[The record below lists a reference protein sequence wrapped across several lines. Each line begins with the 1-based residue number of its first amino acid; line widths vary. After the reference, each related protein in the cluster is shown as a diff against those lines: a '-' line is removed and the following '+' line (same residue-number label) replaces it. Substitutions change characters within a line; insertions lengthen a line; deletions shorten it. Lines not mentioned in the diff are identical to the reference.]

1 MNGEEILD
9 FEGDESTSQGGGGLA
24 DDGAE
29 PMAVGKLSKTA
40 KKRARKR
47 LEKLAAART
56 EAERHAVLL
65 ETVTK
70 TKRSAGER
78 LQVRKRKIKKN
89 LKLANE
95 CDDVLTAATSEAEGA
110 NSGANLAEAAVASL
124 MEDVAGSKQRVPT
137 SAKAGQAPRGSPEER
152 KRTIRIKLTD
162 AAKKKGLASAA
173 ERAETAVAQATA
185 AVKHAEEKLNSMP
198 VTTAA
203 DVEIARLHDA
213 AADKQLKN
221 TMMQLELAK
230 LQLALKNGT
239 SDANVKSKAPMTEAV
254 DAPAVRMP
262 AATAAAAATM
272 AQAGPSSVAATPM
285 APAAG
290 HSYMAAALTGQT
302 KAQLQAELAQAK
314 DDLDKAHEALEQAQV
329 QAAELQ
335 SKIEMFEGKAFLQA
349 LNKPAVFTGAKVIG
363 KPSLSVRDWM
373 LAVTDYTTSI
383 GMHNDKKK
391 VAIAESYLGGDA
403 KRDWHTKRRVLQE
416 EGTTIT
422 FEVFSKSVI
431 DSWDPACSDV
441 KARAQLETIKFKGN
455 ITIYVSMFDRI
466 CSFIPNMT
474 ADEKVHK
481 FLYQIRKTHPV
492 VADKLQ
498 TDPSTKKTWN
508 DYHQLRQYA
517 LHAAATDAV
526 NVPATQNGAS
536 HSSAAGKRK
545 RAGVFADMQHT
556 LDQLNKR
563 RKSGENG
570 NWPRG
575 GGNGGNGPIRGHGAG
590 SSGGGIGNGGSNGG
604 WQQRHGVRQLTEFT
618 NAKGEKFVRSS
629 ADMTKLHNRQPR
641 LCACC
646 LQPSSLRHYAATC
659 TSGFKA
665 VPSDW

>member
-1 MNGEEILD
+1 
-9 FEGDESTSQGGGGLA
+9 
-24 DDGAE
+24 
-29 PMAVGKLSKTA
+29 
-40 KKRARKR
+40 
-47 LEKLAAART
+47 
-56 EAERHAVLL
+56 
-65 ETVTK
+65 
-70 TKRSAGER
+70 
-78 LQVRKRKIKKN
+78 
-89 LKLANE
+89 LKLAND
-95 CDDVLTAATSEAEGA
+95 CDDNLAATASDAE
-110 NSGANLAEAAVASL
+110 GANLAEAAVTSL
-124 MEDVAGSKQRVPT
+124 MEDVTGTSQRVPT

-198 VTTAA
+198 ATTAA

-239 SDANVKSKAPMTEAV
+239 SDANVKSKAPMTEVV
-254 DAPAVRMP
+254 DAPAVRIP
-262 AATAAAAATM
+262 VAAATAATM
-272 AQAGPSSVAATPM
+272 AQPGPSSAAAIPM
-285 APAAG
+285 ATAAG

-314 DDLDKAHEALEQAQV
+314 DDLDKAHDALEQAQV

-416 EGTTIT
+416 EDTTIT

-455 ITIYVSMFDRI
+455 ITVYVSMFDRI

-492 VADKLQ
+492 VAD
-498 TDPSTKKTWN
+498 
-508 DYHQLRQYA
+508 
-517 LHAAATDAV
+517 
-526 NVPATQNGAS
+526 
-536 HSSAAGKRK
+536 
-545 RAGVFADMQHT
+545 
-556 LDQLNKR
+556 
-563 RKSGENG
+563 
-570 NWPRG
+570 
-575 GGNGGNGPIRGHGAG
+575 
-590 SSGGGIGNGGSNGG
+590 
-604 WQQRHGVRQLTEFT
+604 
-618 NAKGEKFVRSS
+618 
-629 ADMTKLHNRQPR
+629 
-641 LCACC
+641 
-646 LQPSSLRHYAATC
+646 
-659 TSGFKA
+659 
-665 VPSDW
+665 